1 MSSAPSA
8 ASQFCRHILVKLIL
22 LDFIHVVG
30 FFLFVLKLHQLH
42 KDGVNNARINLRD
55 ISGGRVYLMCLPRLS
70 CVREV
75 RFARSVKHGLIER
88 ASQSENWI
96 VRDSTYI
103 ARSVP

>member
-55 ISGGRVYLMCLPRLS
+55 ISGGRVYLMCLLGSLVSGKSVLP
-70 CVREV
+70 
-75 RFARSVKHGLIER
+75 ARS
-88 ASQSENWI
+88 
-96 VRDSTYI
+96 ST
-103 ARSVP
+103 A

>member
-1 MSSAPSA
+1 MVGHSAIRPVLVNCQSSAWQVSVATAP
-8 ASQFCRHILVKLIL
+8 ILVKLIL

-70 CVREV
+70 CVREP
-75 RFARSVKHGLIER
+75 RKEYAL
-88 ASQSENWI
+88 QS
-96 VRDSTYI
+96 
-103 ARSVP
+103 APAHH